1 MKERGIM
8 GSLMS
13 SVAVRFCI
21 TIIVLAIVLF
31 VFEDALLELVLGAGA
46 EQGTLIRFLEV
57 LIAFVVSFLAVNRAF
72 QIGQH
77 RV

>member
-1 MKERGIM
+1 M